1 MTQQKQSA
9 APETP
14 TTKAVVSP
22 QLIAMVCLVISFVA
36 GILASRGL
44 ITKETLAYLGTPE
57 FQAVVGSILLAG
69 AGVWGLIKN
78 RPHGLIQSTADLDQV
93 DAVVT
98 KPKTASEIPLSNVVP
113 SVAEAAKLPGIT
125 QG

>member
-1 MTQQKQSA
+1 MTLQKQSA
-9 APETP
+9 APEAA
-14 TTKAVVSP
+14 TTKAIVSP

-44 ITKETLAYLGTPE
+44 ITKETLAYLGTAE
-57 FQAVVGSILLAG
+57 FQTVVGSILLAG
-69 AGVWGLIKN
+69 AGIWGLIKN
-78 RPHGLIQSTADLDQV
+78 RPHGIIQSAADLPQV

>member
-1 MTQQKQSA
+1 MTQQKPAA
-9 APETP
+9 APET
-14 TTKAVVSP
+14 TTSKVVISP
-22 QLIAMVCLVISFVA
+22 QLIAMVCLVISFIA

-69 AGVWGLIKN
+69 AGLWGLIKN
-78 RPHGLIQSTADLDQV
+78 RPHGIIQSAADLPQV